1 MNEQISVVN
10 CGTRH
15 AEDLSSVSRSPDT
28 LHEHWPAMTK
38 PTVITRQLALL
49 CVIALITGS
58 QADLFAQKTFD
69 ELRSS
74 YQQSVEVPGADGKV
88 KINKQFRRWEWFWQS
103 RVMPNGTLPTASV
116 YMRELRSVQRS
127 KPLDDLQAQK
137 TWKELGPIA
146 PDMPSALATWNGIGR
161 VNCIEF
167 SRKDP
172 NVMFA
177 GAAAGGIWKTTNG
190 GTQWR
195 SVPITS
201 IPVIGISDIA
211 IAASN
216 DDVMYAATGDVN
228 GAIAGQLSRFNTFTY
243 GIIKTTDGG
252 QTWNQTGFQNE
263 PADNAL
269 IGRLWIDPRDASVV
283 VAATY
288 SGMYRTTDGGTTWK
302 RMAQGIFRELIGNPV
317 SIPTLYAATYGFNGG
332 ATIHRSTDAGQSW
345 DEVFSVPAANRI
357 RLAVTKAN
365 QNVVVALASNA
376 SSQGFE
382 GVFKSTDAGSSFAEL
397 PTSLNL
403 LGWQSSGRDQ
413 GGQGFYD
420 LALEVSPTNA
430 NHIFVGGVNIWRTTT
445 NGSQWILSAHWTGDN
460 GAPFVHADQH
470 SFKYHPTLNRLYATH
485 DGGIARSTDGGIT
498 WRDISNGMSI
508 QQYYGLA
515 TSNVNTKL
523 TIAGAQDNGT
533 ALSTNGGTSFVHTLD
548 GDGML
553 GAIDAVSP
561 QVMYG
566 SQYYGNFWRSTN
578 GGGNWNFV
586 SSAQSRGERDA
597 AWVAPIAVDP
607 KLQGTVYIGYTQV
620 WKSTNSGGA
629 WTKISN
635 ISTSTAARVI
645 AVAPSNSNYIYV
657 AYNTSL
663 YFTSNGGSSWQ
674 QQTGISGFI
683 MGVDVHPTQ
692 PDKFYVAIGGFS
704 QGQKIYQVDKGVV
717 SNITGTGLPNVP
729 CNSVVY
735 QRGATNRLF
744 VGTDLGVFVCDE
756 GSSFW
761 QSYGAGMPPV
771 IVTGMRLMPSANLL
785 RISTYGRGIWEI
797 DVSQCTAATPT
808 IKANTPTS
816 RCAGDTVVL
825 EAATGFASYRWS
837 NGDTTRVIRLSNAAQ
852 TGSYQVG
859 VEDSKGC
866 RATSTAIAVTLGKL
880 PSKPL
885 ITKIAPDTLRSSA
898 LGGISRFQWSRDGVD
913 IPGATARTL
922 YATQSGLYR
931 VRVSDGTCSNASD
944 EFQFTYTSVSED
956 DGANAARQLTIGPNP
971 VSDLLTVGLPPRT
984 GRVLDVVDIS
994 GRTVYQSAVADDVM
1008 QMQISSTSWPAGFY
1022 VLQMRCGSGV
1032 WTSSFVKQ

>member
-1 MNEQISVVN
+1 MNAQISDVI

-15 AEDLSSVSRSPDT
+15 ARVLSYVWSSSSTLPDHSMPFTPSAFRRSVAT
-28 LHEHWPAMTK
+28 LWVCLVAFQP
-38 PTVITRQLALL
+38 LNL
-49 CVIALITGS
+49 IAQGS
-58 QADLFAQKTFD
+58 FE

-74 YQQSVEVPGADGKV
+74 YQRSVEVPGADGKV
-88 KINKQFRRWEWFWQS
+88 KVNKQFRRWEWFWQG
-103 RVMPNGTLPTASV
+103 RVMPDGTLPTSSL
-116 YMRELRSVQRS
+116 YLQELRRIQSA
-127 KPLDDLQAQK
+127 KPADDVLAQK

-190 GTQWR
+190 GVQWR
-195 SVPITS
+195 SIPIAS

-211 IAASN
+211 VAPSN
-216 DDVMYAATGDVN
+216 DNVMYAATGDVN
-228 GAIAGQLSRFNTFTY
+228 GAIAGQLSRYNTFTY

-252 QTWNQTGFQNE
+252 LTWTQTGFENE
-263 PADNAL
+263 PADNVL
-269 IGRLWIDPRDASVV
+269 IGRLWVDPRDANVV

-288 SGMYRTTDGGTTWK
+288 SGMYRTTDGGVTW
-302 RMAQGIFRELIGNPV
+302 RRTAQGIFRELIGNPV
-317 SIPTLYAATYGFNGG
+317 SVPTLYAATYGFNGG
-332 ATIHRSTDAGQSW
+332 ASIHRSTDAGQTW
-345 DEVFSVPAANRI
+345 DQVYTVPAANRI
-357 RLAVTKAN
+357 RLAITKAN

-376 SSQGFE
+376 STQGFE

-403 LGWQSSGRDQ
+403 LGWQASGRDQ

-430 NHIFVGGVNIWRTTT
+430 NHVFVGGVNIWRTTT

-470 SFKYHPTLNRLYATH
+470 SFKFHPTSNRLFATH

-498 WRDISNGMSI
+498 WRDISNGLSI

-515 TSNVNTKL
+515 TSNVNSKL

-553 GAIDAVSP
+553 GAIDVVSP

-566 SQYYGNFWRSTN
+566 SQYYGNFWRSSN
-578 GGGNWNFV
+578 GGGNWSFV

-607 KLQGTVYIGYTQV
+607 KLQGTVYVGYTQV
-620 WKSTNSGGA
+620 WKSTNAGGS

-635 ISTSTAARVI
+635 IPSSTAARVI
-645 AVAPSNSNYIYV
+645 SVAPSNTNYIYV

-663 YFTSNGGSSWQ
+663 FFSSNGGTSWQ

-683 MGVDVHPTQ
+683 MGIEVHPTQ
-692 PDKFYVAIGGFS
+692 PDKYYVAIGGFS
-704 QGQKIYQVDKGVV
+704 QGQKLYQVDKGVV

-735 QRGATNRLF
+735 QRGSTNRLF

-756 GSSFW
+756 GSTFW
-761 QSYGAGMPPV
+761 QLYGAGLPPV
-771 IVTGMRLMPSANLL
+771 IVTGMRLLPSSNLI

-797 DVSQCTAATPT
+797 DVSQCTASTPSITAKTPT
-808 IKANTPTS
+808 T

-825 EAATGFASYRWS
+825 EASTGFASYRWS
-837 NGDTTRVIRLSNAAQ
+837 NGDTTRVIKLSNSAQ

-866 RATSTAIAVTLGKL
+866 RATSSAIAVTLSRL

-898 LGGISRFQWSRDGVD
+898 LGGVTRFQWSRDGVD

-922 YATQSGLYR
+922 FATQNGLYR

-944 EFQFTYTSVSED
+944 EFQFTYSDVIDED
-956 DGANAARQLTIGPNP
+956 HLARQGELVVSPMP
-971 VSDLLTVGLPPRT
+971 VADLLIASIPRRMNRVIEVVDLS
-984 GRVLDVVDIS
+984 GRVLY
-994 GRTVYQSAVADDVM
+994 REPVADELSQV
-1008 QMQISSTSWPAGFY
+1008 QIASSQWPSGFY
-1022 VLQMRCGSGV
+1022 VLQLRGSGGI
-1032 WTSSFVKQ
+1032 WTTSFLKQ

>member
-1 MNEQISVVN
+1 MNIGS
-10 CGTRH
+10 
-15 AEDLSSVSRSPDT
+15 
-28 LHEHWPAMTK
+28 AMTK
-38 PTVITRQLALL
+38 PPSTTRQLALL
-49 CVIALITGS
+49 SIIALITVSTGE
-58 QADLFAQKTFD
+58 LLAQRTFE

-103 RVMPNGTLPTASV
+103 RVMPDGTLPTASV
-116 YMRELRSVQRS
+116 YLKELRSIERT
-127 KPLDDLQAQK
+127 KPMDEILAQK

-195 SVPITS
+195 SLPITTV
-201 IPVIGISDIA
+201 PVIGISDIVVA
-211 IAASN
+211 PSN
-216 DDVMYAATGDVN
+216 DEVMYAATGDVN
-228 GAIAGQLSRFNTFTY
+228 GAIAGQLSRYNTFSY

-263 PADNAL
+263 PADNTL
-269 IGRLWIDPRDASVV
+269 IGRLWVDPRDANVV

-288 SGMYRTTDGGTTWK
+288 SGMYRTTDGGATWK
-302 RMAQGIFRELIGNPV
+302 RTAQGIFRELIGNPV

-332 ATIHRSTDAGQSW
+332 AAIHRSTDAGQSW
-345 DEVFSVPAANRI
+345 DEVYSVPAANRI

-376 SSQGFE
+376 STQGFE

-430 NHIFVGGVNIWRTTT
+430 NHVFVGGVNIWRTTT

-498 WRDISNGMSI
+498 WRDISNGLSI

-515 TSNVNTKL
+515 TSNVNTKI

-566 SQYYGNFWRSTN
+566 SQYYGNFWRSSN

-586 SSAQSRGERDA
+586 SNAQSRGERDA

-629 WTKISN
+629 WTKISS
-635 ISTSTAARVI
+635 IPTSTAARVI

-657 AYNTSL
+657 AYNTAL

-683 MGVDVHPTQ
+683 MGVEVHPTQ

-717 SNITGTGLPNVP
+717 SNVTGTGLPNVP

-761 QSYGAGMPPV
+761 QLYGKGMPPV
-771 IVTGMRLMPSANLL
+771 IVTGMRLLPSANLL

-797 DVSQCTAATPT
+797 DVSQCTATTPT
-808 IKANTPTS
+808 IKANTPAA

-825 EAATGFASYRWS
+825 EASTGFASYRWS
-837 NGDTTRVIRLSNAAQ
+837 NGDTTRIIRLSNSAQ
-852 TGSYQVG
+852 SGSYQVG

-866 RATSTAIAVTLGKL
+866 RATSTAISVTLSKL

-885 ITKIAPDTLRSSA
+885 VTKIAPDSLRSSA
-898 LGGISRFQWSRDGVD
+898 LGGITRFQWSLDGID

-922 YATQSGLYR
+922 YVTQSGLYK
-931 VRVSDGTCSNASD
+931 VRVSDGTCSNTSD
-944 EFQFTYTSVSED
+944 EFRFTYSDISDEEGGQSADQLNISPIPVNDLITVS
-956 DGANAARQLTIGPNP
+956 
-971 VSDLLTVGLPPRT
+971 LPLRA
-984 GRVLDVVDIS
+984 GRVLQVVDIS
-994 GRTVYQSAVADDVM
+994 GRAVYQTAVADDAS
-1008 QMQISSTSWPAGFY
+1008 QIQITSSQWPTGFY
-1022 VLQMRCGSGV
+1022 VLQLRCSSGV
-1032 WTSSFVKQ
+1032 WTTSFTKQ